1 MDPVVT
7 LLVALVVIL
16 TILIGVFL
24 GMLIIVLFTVKKTL
38 ERLQLAI
45 DTVEDTALR
54 SLAPFLSLRAMFSNT
69 QGFMS
74 AISSVVKAVK
84 KKRSNS

>member
-1 MDPVVT
+1 MDPILT
-7 LLVALVVIL
+7 LLVVLVTML
-16 TILIGVFL
+16 TILVGLFL
-24 GMLIIVLFTVKKTL
+24 GALIVVLLTLKKTL
-38 ERLQLAI
+38 VRLQLAI

-74 AISSVVKAVK
+74 AVNSVLQGLK
-84 KKRSNS
+84 KKR